1 MEVAPV
7 RAEGDEVLSPQAF
20 ERLRLHPEFRAA
32 VEDYCRASL
41 DHYSRMTP
49 VDRWLIS
56 DLGRQSLSRGLV
68 ILDAVFGEVR
78 ARDIVESARVN
89 RTCSRGRVMAY
100 LQSCELNGM
109 ISGPPARSAMDRVY
123 QLEPRFIDAM
133 APFTEITVRTVARL
147 APEAAPAARAIDDPG
162 YRRRFMVALGK
173 LAVSRRD
180 LFAGPDMPVVL
191 FLNRDGGERIMEQLI
206 VSQSRD
212 RGQMLGRAPV
222 SRSSLARKAFTSRQH
237 VRRLLEAGE
246 AQGLLV
252 VTSRSVA
259 ASPHLSADI
268 ERHFA
273 LILEIA
279 RAAALRMQGA

>member
-1 MEVAPV
+1 MEVAPA
-7 RAEGDEVLSPQAF
+7 RAGGDEVLSPQAF
-20 ERLRLHPEFRAA
+20 ERLRSHPEFRAA
-32 VEDYCRASL
+32 VEDHCRDSL
-41 DHYSRMTP
+41 DHYSRMAP

-89 RTCSRGRVMAY
+89 RTCSRGRVIAY
-100 LQSCELNGM
+100 LRRCELNGM
-109 ISGPPARSAMDRVY
+109 LSGPPAPSAMDRVY
-123 QLEPRFIDAM
+123 RLEPRFIDAM
-133 APFTEITVRTVARL
+133 APFTEVTVRTIARL
-147 APEAAPAARAIDDPG
+147 APEAAPAARAIGDPDF
-162 YRRRFMVALGK
+162 RRRFMITLGR
-173 LAVSRRD
+173 LSVSRRD

-206 VSQSRD
+206 VSQSPD
-212 RGQMLGRAPV
+212 RRQMLDRAPV

-246 AQGLLV
+246 AQGLLAV
-252 VTSRSVA
+252 SPRSVT
-259 ASPHLSADI
+259 ASAHLSEDL

-279 RAAALRMQGA
+279 RAAALRTQGA